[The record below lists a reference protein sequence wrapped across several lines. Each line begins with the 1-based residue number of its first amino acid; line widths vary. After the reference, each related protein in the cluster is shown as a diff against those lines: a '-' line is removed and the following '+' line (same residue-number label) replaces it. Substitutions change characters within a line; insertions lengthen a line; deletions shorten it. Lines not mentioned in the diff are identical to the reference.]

1 MIPLLSSLGYGCI
14 LLKVCHVLLYDLL
27 SSCGTLC
34 LSKVDSFDGNVF
46 FLEREHVPE
55 GLHIQTICTCEL
67 QWCVAL
73 PSPRVYRALSYTA
86 YTAQKITY
94 NQKNNIISIRKQKNI
109 RKQSTARHTKS
120 RWTPFG
126 YDFGDTAAQA
136 RCFGTARLAVLATFV
151 RCQLLWEI
159 SLFFIKHT
167 GYFYRRARRGF
178 YTLLYNSNT
187 IVYIIKFSSF
197 GFSLYPG
204 GSPARCLRV
213 R

>member
-1 MIPLLSSLGYGCI
+1 METFSFLSVNTCPKDCTSKPSVHANYNY
-14 LLKVCHVLLYDLL
+14 VWH
-27 SSCGTLC
+27 C
-34 LSKVDSFDGNVF
+34 L
-46 FLEREHVPE
+46 
-55 GLHIQTICTCEL
+55 
-67 QWCVAL
+67 AL
-73 PSPRVYRALSYTA
+73 YRALSYTA

-187 IVYIIKFSSF
+187 IDTLLSF
-197 GFSLYPG
+197 HPS
-204 GSPARCLRV
+204 GSAYTRV
-213 R
+213 DPLLAASV